1 MYDIIIF
8 LITSLLEIWPDFC
21 LVMDNEHFTPFTGV
35 YFFNRMHREDYQK
48 QVAQTLPDK
57 GDHLTVVIRSAVIPS
72 EEEKPCLMVVED
84 NRLNSEL
91 VRMFLKEICTMD
103 FARTGE
109 EAVEMARVKKYDAI
123 IMDINLGPGMDGIQA
138 TKIIRTFDGFQ
149 NIPIMAVTG
158 YAMESDKEMI
168 LQAGCSHFIAKPIE
182 KNQFTELVKCL
193 IVPS

>member
-1 MYDIIIF
+1 
-8 LITSLLEIWPDFC
+8 
-21 LVMDNEHFTPFTGV
+21 VVDNEHFTPFTGV

-48 QVAQTLPDK
+48 KVVQNPSGK
-57 GDHLTVVIRSAVIPS
+57 GDHITVVIQSAGIPS
-72 EEEKPCLMVVED
+72 PEEKPCVMVVED

-91 VRMFLKEICTMD
+91 VRMFLKDFCAMD

-109 EAVEMARVKKYDAI
+109 EAVEMARVKKFDAI

-182 KNQFTELVKCL
+182 KNQFTELVRSL
-193 IVPS
+193 IVRS